1 MTATEATRIL
11 TLLFE
16 SLGALGL
23 LALLLYLLRIF
34 LEKRARASIKRHS
47 GSLVGKRAMVLN
59 DLRPGLRGSIRLLGT
74 PDEES
79 ERAIRKDAQE
89 DYESFPALAEEL
101 ISRGRVVRVTGGDED
116 GYLVRPL

>member
-16 SLGALGL
+16 SLGALGF

-79 ERAIRKDAQE
+79 ERAIRKDTQE

>member
-47 GSLVGKRAMVLN
+47 GSLVGKRAMVVN
-59 DLRPGLRGSIRLLGT
+59 DLRPGLTGSIRLLGT

-101 ISRGRVVRVTGGDED
+101 ISRGRVVRVTGGDPD